1 VIIQRIQKVIC
12 VAKGRRIQT
21 EIFMEVQGY
30 FLPCPLLLVY
40 HNFKSQ
46 DPTRVTFEKKELDLD
61 EPDENNAIG
70 LLALHR

>member
-1 VIIQRIQKVIC
+1 
-12 VAKGRRIQT
+12 
-21 EIFMEVQGY
+21 MEVQGY